1 MTHIPAL
8 LVSIKEELAS
18 LEQQFVVPNVTSAP
32 GYPELARRHA
42 LLRKVSNLG
51 EEWGRVGSSIAEQEE
66 LWESEEDL
74 RDEIED
80 ALTEDRARLS
90 KLEHEIKKLL
100 LPPDPND
107 EKNAIVEVRAGTGGD
122 ESSLFAADLFRMHAR
137 YAEQKGFKLSLLDT
151 HPTSLGGFK
160 QVIFVVEGEGAYG
173 CFRYES
179 GVHRVQRVPET
190 ESSGRIHT
198 STATVAVFPEAEEVE
213 VDISPKDL
221 RIDTFHATGPGGQS
235 VNTTD
240 SAVRITHIPTGLI
253 VSCQDEKSQHKNKA
267 QAMRVLRARL
277 RSLYEQQQEEELS
290 ATRRKQI
297 GSGERSEKIRTYNF
311 PQNRVTD
318 HRINLTIYRLEE
330 ILAGNLDLLTEQ
342 LREAIAE
349 KVAL

>member
-1 MTHIPAL
+1 MAYIRAL
-8 LVSIKEELAS
+8 LVSIKEEFAR
-18 LEQQFVVPNVTSAP
+18 LEQQFAIPEVISSP
-32 GYPELARRHA
+32 GYPELAQRYA
-42 LLRKVSNLG
+42 LLRKVNNLG
-51 EEWGRVGSSIAEQEE
+51 QEWIRMSSSIAEEEE
-66 LWESEEDL
+66 LWETEEDL
-74 RDEIED
+74 RDQIED

-107 EKNAIVEVRAGTGGD
+107 VKSAIVEIRAGTGGD
-122 ESSLFAADLFRMHAR
+122 ESSLFAADLFRMHTR
-137 YAEQKGFKLSLLDT
+137 YAEQKGFKVSLLDT

-160 QVIFVVEGEGAYG
+160 QVIFVVEGGGAYG
-173 CFRYES
+173 YFRYES

-198 STATVAVFPEAEEVE
+198 STATVAVFPEAKEVE
-213 VDISPKDL
+213 VDINPKDL
-221 RIDTFHATGPGGQS
+221 KIDTFHATGPGGQS

-240 SAVRITHIPTGLI
+240 SAVRITHTPTGLT

-277 RSLYEQQQEEELS
+277 KSLYEQEQEAKLS

-330 ILAGNLDLLTEQ
+330 ILSGNLDQLIEQ

>member
-1 MTHIPAL
+1 MADIPAL
-8 LVSIKEELAS
+8 LVSIKEELAG

-107 EKNAIVEVRAGTGGD
+107 EKSAIVEVRAGTGGD